1 MSQNR
6 ADQFL
11 RILRRSQRGRL
22 KIYLGYCAGVGKTYQ
37 MLEEGHQL
45 LKEGFDVVVG
55 LVETHG
61 RPETAALV
69 DGLEVIP
76 RRSIEYRG
84 IKVEEMDSDAII
96 DRKPAIVLIDEIAHT
111 NIPGSRNPK
120 RYQDVQDILA
130 AGIHVIS
137 TLNVQHIE
145 SLYDTVQHITRV
157 NVRERIPDTVISQ
170 ADQIVNVDLA
180 TEDLIKRL
188 KEGKIYP
195 KDRIKTASDNFFTE
209 TNLENLRELTLR
221 ELASQIDIKQREPI
235 EDEIIPAPDQIM
247 VCLSSRGPDSEK
259 LLRYASR
266 FAGRLNR
273 NWYAVYVQAPHEE
286 PTVID
291 AQTQRILS
299 DTLTLA
305 KQLGAIVFTYKGK
318 DIPRTILQFAKEYRV
333 GHIVIGTPLRI
344 PWFKKIIARENIL
357 DQLIRGV
364 DGISIVVLDTK
375 KHEPVSG
382 TRELWSRLKGKT
394 RAVPERKRDILLLGD
409 LLAEERIVIWN
420 MPVEKEEALKVLAQ
434 KACEAVK
441 IGDWKKVYD
450 TILKREEQGSTFF
463 NEGAAFPHA
472 RLNEINS
479 AIIALGIAQWGVE
492 GVNVDKPVELIFL
505 ILTPAHIPDMQVKA
519 LSAASS
525 TARNNYLVDLLRTAE
540 TPQEVMDIVS
550 KWESFE

>member
-1 MSQNR
+1 MSQDR

-61 RPETAALV
+61 RPETARLV
-69 DGLEVIP
+69 EGLEVIP

-84 IKVEEMDSDAII
+84 IKVEEMDCDAII
-96 DRKPAIVLIDEIAHT
+96 ARKPTIVLIDEIAHT
-111 NIPGSRNPK
+111 NVPGSRNPK

-130 AGIHVIS
+130 AGIHVVS

-145 SLYDTVQHITRV
+145 SLYDTVQHITGV
-157 NVRERIPDTVISQ
+157 KVRERIPDTAVSQ
-170 ADQIVNVDLA
+170 ADQIVNVDLT

-221 ELASQIDIKQREPI
+221 ELASQIDIKQREPV

-291 AQTQRILS
+291 ARIQRILS

-318 DIPRTILQFAKEYRV
+318 DIPGTILQFAKEYRV

-344 PWFKKIIARENIL
+344 PWFKRIVGHQNIL
-357 DQLIRGV
+357 DQLVRKA

-375 KHEPVSG
+375 RHEPMSAG
-382 TRELWSRLKGKT
+382 WELWSRVRGKQ
-394 RAVPERKRDILLLGD
+394 RVVPERKRDTLFLGD
-409 LLAEERIVIWN
+409 MLAEGRIVIWN
-420 MPVEKEEALKVLAQ
+420 TPVQKDEVLSILTQ
-434 KACEAVK
+434 KACAAAG
-441 IGDWKKVYD
+441 IGDCKKVQD
-450 TILKREEQGSTFF
+450 IIMKREEQGSTFF

-472 RLNEINS
+472 RLSDISS

-492 GVNVDKPVELIFL
+492 GVSVDKPVELIFL
-505 ILTPAHIPDMQVKA
+505 ILTPAHIPDLQVKA
-519 LSAASS
+519 LSAASG

-540 TPQEVMDIVS
+540 TPREVIDIIK